1 MRIRG
6 QAAALAVAGVAAV
19 GLLGGCGGGKDG
31 TPTPQAP
38 NPGTGKRKPAQA
50 DEQQAAASLGF
61 PGFATKNTTRV
72 GGADPVTDAAGVALA
87 VYPSASADSRPLA
100 VTLADANDWQAAISA
115 AQLMSRPLGAP
126 VLLSEDGKLPQATTD
141 A

>member
-1 MRIRG
+1 MRTRA
-6 QAAALAVAGVAAV
+6 QTAAALAVLAVAG
-19 GLLGGCGGGKDG
+19 GGGGKG
-31 TPTPQAP
+31 GSATPQAP
-38 NPGTGKRKPAQA
+38 NPGTDDRRPAQA

-87 VYPSASADSRPLA
+87 VYPSASADSRPPA
-100 VTLADANDWQAAISA
+100 VALADSDDWRAAISA

-126 VLLSEDGKLPQATTD
+126 VLLSEGGKLPQAMAD
-141 A
+141 ALAQL